1 MSADTGAL
9 VSPGRHAGHVAVVGD
24 TPTAR
29 GIRRRLRASGVAVAP
44 DDARGSIDDRAGDAD
59 PARTGDPTRFAGA
72 RVVVLVGHS
81 GDFARVSARRAA
93 ERRRELVA
101 DLEQDLADA
110 ASAGVA
116 HVVAISSAMVN
127 GAVPDRPV
135 IEDGEDRLAE
145 VDDSYVGDLVVF
157 EATIER
163 VAASLSGPVVTVLR
177 PAVLV
182 GPEIDTLMTRHFE
195 APRVLTIRGAR
206 RGWQFVHVDD
216 VADAVGVVVD
226 HGLTGHLTLGALA
239 GGQPD
244 VLAPEA
250 VTTIAGMRGID
261 LPAASAF
268 GTAERLHRVGVLPAP
283 ASDMSYAVYPW
294 TVSATTLH
302 DAGWSP
308 SWSSEACL
316 RVLVAQVRGRV
327 GVAGR
332 RVGGLDA
339 AALGAAGAAVALLGT
354 AAIWKQARGR
364 R

>member
-1 MSADTGAL
+1 MPTRPVRS
-9 VSPGRHAGHVAVVGD
+9 GRTNVVVVGD
-24 TPTAR
+24 SPTAR
-29 GIRRRLRASGVAVAP
+29 GIRNRLRASGA
-44 DDARGSIDDRAGDAD
+44 DSTTGESGAD
-59 PARTGDPTRFAGA
+59 PVRFAGA
-72 RVVVLVGHS
+72 RAVVLVGHT
-81 GDFARVSARRAA
+81 GDFARVTSRRAA
-93 ERRRELVA
+93 ERRGELVA
-101 DLEQDLADA
+101 GLEQDLADA
-110 ASAGVA
+110 AAAGVE

-127 GAVPDRPV
+127 GAEPDRPV
-135 IEDGEDRLAE
+135 INDDEPRQPV
-145 VDDSYVGDLVVF
+145 VDDSYAGDLLTF

-163 VAASLSGPVVTVLR
+163 VASTLADVLVTVLR

-182 GPEIDTLMTRHFE
+182 GPDIDTLMTRHFE

-206 RGWQFVHVDD
+206 RGWQFAHVED
-216 VADAVGVVVD
+216 VADAVGVVVAA
-226 HGLTGHLTLGALA
+226 GLTGHLTLGALRD
-239 GGQPD
+239 GEPD
-244 VLAPEA
+244 VLEPEE

-294 TVSATTLH
+294 TVSASILH

-316 RVLVAQVRGRV
+316 RALLAQIRGRV

-332 RVGGLDA
+332 RVGGRDA